1 MKIDPDLCIGCQNC
15 IPICPVGAIKETDEG
30 VVIDQKECVECNTCI
45 RMNACDNEAFYM
57 PELSWPRI
65 LRKEFSDPMAIHVS
79 TMGTSAI
86 GGRGTAEMKTNDVT
100 NKYQRGMI
108 GIALELGRPGSIGA
122 TFRDAEIVTMSLA
135 NIGVDFEEANPLTRL
150 IADKKTGKLRE
161 EVLEEK
167 VLSLIVEFLVPSS
180 RIAEIMER
188 LKDVSKK
195 INTVFSLCAIS
206 RLEED
211 GSSPNLDALTKL
223 GYSAYPNAKV
233 NIGLGRAC
241 STED

>member
-1 MKIDPDLCIGCQNC
+1 MQMKTYRYLYGPVPSRRLGRSLGIDLVPSKICTYDCIYCQ
-15 IPICPVGAIKETDEG
+15 IGKATEKT
-30 VVIDQKECVECNTCI
+30 
-45 RMNACDNEAFYM
+45 
-57 PELSWPRI
+57 L
-65 LRKEFSDPMAIHVS
+65 LRKEYIP
-79 TMGTSAI
+79 
-86 GGRGTAEMKTNDVT
+86 K
-100 NKYQRGMI
+100 
-108 GIALELGRPGSIGA
+108 
-122 TFRDAEIVTMSLA
+122 
-135 NIGVDFEEANPLTRL
+135 
-150 IADKKTGKLRE
+150 E

-211 GSSPNLDALTKL
+211 GSNPNLDALTKL

-233 NIGLGRAC
+233 NIGLGWAC

>member
-1 MKIDPDLCIGCQNC
+1 M
-15 IPICPVGAIKETDEG
+15 GA
-30 VVIDQKECVECNTCI
+30 
-45 RMNACDNEAFYM
+45 
-57 PELSWPRI
+57 
-65 LRKEFSDPMAIHVS
+65 
-79 TMGTSAI
+79 SAI

-135 NIGVDFEEANPLTRL
+135 RIGVDFEEANPLTRL
-150 IADKKTGKLRE
+150 IADKKTGKFKE
-161 EVLEEK
+161 EVLGEK
-167 VLSLIVEFLVPSS
+167 VLSCIVEFLVPSS

-195 INTVFSLCAIS
+195 INTVFSLCAIN

-211 GSSPNLDALTKL
+211 GSNPNLDALTKL